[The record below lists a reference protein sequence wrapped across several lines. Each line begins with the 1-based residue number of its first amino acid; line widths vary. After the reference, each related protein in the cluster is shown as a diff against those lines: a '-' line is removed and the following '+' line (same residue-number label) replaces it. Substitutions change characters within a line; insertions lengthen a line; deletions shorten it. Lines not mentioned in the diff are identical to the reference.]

1 MITGRC
7 MCGETRYE
15 VASGMLWT
23 ALCHC
28 VDCQRAAG
36 ADYVSWFG
44 VETEQTRWS
53 GPLRSHRSS
62 PGVTRT
68 FCDTC
73 GTPMS
78 FESDKFPGETHLYAP
93 SLNDRSQYSPGRH
106 IFWSERV
113 PWLEGSRDLPVHEKG
128 YPAANET

>member
-1 MITGRC
+1 MIAGRC

-15 VASGMLWT
+15 VSGEILWT

-44 VETEQTRWS
+44 AEAEQTKWC
-53 GPLRSHRSS
+53 GPRGFYRSS
-62 PGVTRT
+62 PGTTRS
-68 FCDTC
+68 FCTAC

-78 FESDKFPGETHLYAP
+78 FESEKFPGEVHLYAP
-93 SLNDRSQYSPGRH
+93 TLEDRSQYVPTKH

-113 PWLEGSRDLPVHEKG
+113 PWYGGSHELVKFEGSSIAED
-128 YPAANET
+128 